1 MEIAERVVEVMSSH
15 GTQTFLEMANSL
27 RRFGEC
33 ANEGVVPIIG
43 NYEQSEHHA
52 PRNST
57 VVDSVFE
64 HDSSDAESVVPPTLQ
79 TVELRENDG
88 DHVEDT
94 TKSRDESSDD
104 VTHERIEIETTDTDI
119 LLAETDRILRQLDD
133 VVSSDSDDMRPEGI
147 NRSVSD
153 SNPLVSSTNPLVHD
167 SYQLVSDIEHGNEL
181 VTTTNELVN
190 NGNSKKK
197 RERQNASEK
206 DQTKKGVLNGKLIR
220 RKRQTISISSGEDE
234 ASEVGNQVTPG
245 SFRVSASVK
254 SKGRPKIRRKQKR
267 EAKRIRMSEA
277 IAEANALVQGTLV
290 PVKDLAL
297 VRKTIVC
304 SLNVTDALPVLASI
318 EEVGSPSWSATSIVQ
333 LARKQKV
340 QQKVTIVFP
349 KNYLSKCIAG
359 INTYR
364 KSLPSEHDAGKMGVS
379 IRKLGTFAEK
389 DLLTMRDWHNETPK
403 LEAVRDLCSWIR
415 ASKFSRIA
423 LSTPLNNCA
432 TVDLK
437 ACATRLEAIDVNK
450 AISNRF
456 SKGVMHELAYFRR
469 SEWLDDG
476 CLRVVMSHLMDQ
488 DLDNNG
494 QSRIGGVNPLYARV
508 HESMKK
514 EVITS
519 SPFNTSNRLVLI
531 PIYID
536 GHWAGAVFD
545 YENSKAIIFEPM
557 QTSKYYKGVCEV
569 LDEYFGEYATELEPI
584 QQRAPRQEDT
594 NSCGPLVLLFFEC
607 MIRRIPVPNIPSEHI
622 AYFRFRYFF
631 SVDEGGI
638 L

>member
-1 MEIAERVVEVMSSH
+1 MKDA
-15 GTQTFLEMANSL
+15 
-27 RRFGEC
+27 
-33 ANEGVVPIIG
+33 IG
-43 NYEQSEHHA
+43 A
-52 PRNST
+52 
-57 VVDSVFE
+57 FK
-64 HDSSDAESVVPPTLQ
+64 
-79 TVELRENDG
+79 EN
-88 DHVEDT
+88 
-94 TKSRDESSDD
+94 
-104 VTHERIEIETTDTDI
+104 
-119 LLAETDRILRQLDD
+119 
-133 VVSSDSDDMRPEGI
+133 
-147 NRSVSD
+147 
-153 SNPLVSSTNPLVHD
+153 
-167 SYQLVSDIEHGNEL
+167 NEL

-190 NGNSKKK
+190 NIEHGNELMNNGNELENNGNNKKK

-234 ASEVGNQVTPG
+234 ASEDGDQVAGLDITPG

-622 AYFRFRYFF
+622 AYLRFRYFF
-631 SVDEGGI
+631 LSTKGAFCRSPGLRE
-638 L
+638 